1 MMNRGNFFI
10 VSVFLITLFGCVS
23 KKQLNDAIQ
32 AERIAN
38 EGKWQKTEERL
49 QQQQKEIGILKD
61 SLCSKE
67 QWKAQFV
74 SHLIDGYEKAVLLRE
89 IKTATFCLQLLITEE
104 PAKYPWAYDSLAFYH
119 YFYGNPLDLARSTSL
134 VNYMIDK
141 GLSINKNNLY
151 LREMKARILLIE
163 QNDTGAIEQFKALF
177 KETGDYTYRW
187 YELYIEIAR
196 GNAKN
201 AEAAIQQVLK
211 SDIPVTRKV
220 RLHHLQEQIQENI
233 AVKPSF
239 LYLKG
244 LIQQVKQQYQPM
256 ANTLKDALKAD
267 PNFYL
272 AAKTLQE
279 LRQASQGAI
288 R

>member
-1 MMNRGNFFI
+1 MRKYIFFAAFI
-10 VSVFLITLFGCVS
+10 PVISGCVS
-23 KKQLNDAIQ
+23 KKQMDEAIRT
-32 AERIAN
+32 ERTN
-38 EGKWQKTEERL
+38 QELKWAKMEEKV
-49 QQQQKEIGILKD
+49 QQQEREIVILKD
-61 SLCSKE
+61 SLREKTR
-67 QWKAQFV
+67 WKAQYV
-74 SHLIDGYEKAVLLRE
+74 AHIMDGYEKAILLRE
-89 IKTATFCLQLLITEE
+89 MKTATNCLQLLITEE
-104 PAKYPWAYDSLAFYH
+104 PTAYPWAYDSLAFYH
-119 YFYGNPLDLARSTSL
+119 YFYGNPVDLARSTSL

-141 GLSINKNNLY
+141 GLSLDKRNLY
-151 LREMKARILLIE
+151 LREMKARMLLIE
-163 QNDTGAIEQFKALF
+163 QDDTGAVDAFRQLF

-196 GNAKN
+196 GNVKT
-201 AEAAIQQVLK
+201 AETAMQQVLK
-211 SDIPVTRKV
+211 ADVPITKKV

-239 LYLKG
+239 LYLKAM
-244 LIQQVKQQYQPM
+244 LQQVKQQYQPM

-267 PNFYL
+267 SNFYL

>member
-1 MMNRGNFFI
+1 MRNNW
-10 VSVFLITLFGCVS
+10 VVFLFLISISSCVS

-32 AERIAN
+32 AERRTQAD
-38 EGKWQKTEERL
+38 KWLKMEEKVQL
-49 QQQQKEIGILKD
+49 QQREIAILKD
-61 SLCSKE
+61 SLRQKQ
-67 QWKAQFV
+67 QWKSQYV

-89 IKTATFCLQLLITEE
+89 IKTAALSLQLLITEE
-104 PAKYPWAYDSLAFYH
+104 PAAYPWAYDSLAFYH
-119 YFYGNPLDLARSTSL
+119 YFYGNPLELARSTSL

-141 GLSINKNNLY
+141 GLSLNRKNLY
-151 LREMKARILLIE
+151 LRELKARILLIE
-163 QNDTGAIEQFKALF
+163 QDDTGAVEAFRQLYN
-177 KETGDYTYRW
+177 ETGDFTYRW

-196 GNAKN
+196 GNTKN
-201 AEAAIQQVLK
+201 AEASIQQVLK
-211 SDIPVTRKV
+211 SDIPATQKV
-220 RLHHLQEQIQENI
+220 RLHHLQEQIQENLGI
-233 AVKPSF
+233 KPSF
-239 LYLKG
+239 LYLKA

-279 LRQASQGAI
+279 LRQASQGTI